1 MNIITSLNKAFDS
14 RVRLGI
20 MSMLMVNESVDFAT
34 IKKELDLTDGNLSTH
49 LLALEKEKYIA
60 VKKQFINKKPNTS
73 YAVTKSGEK
82 AFKAHIT
89 ALEEI
94 IKKSFE

>member
-1 MNIITSLNKAFDS
+1 MNIIDGLNKTFDS

-20 MSMLMVNESVDFAT
+20 MSLLMVNEWVDFAT

-49 LLALEKEKYIA
+49 ILAIEKEKYIT

-73 YAVTKSGEK
+73 YTITKAGEK
-82 AFKAHIT
+82 AFKAHIA
-89 ALEEI
+89 ALEAI
-94 IKKSFE
+94 IKKSLE

>member
-1 MNIITSLNKAFDS
+1 MNIIDGLNKAFDS

-20 MSMLMVNESVDFAT
+20 MSMLMVNEWVDFST
-34 IKKELDLTDGNLSTH
+34 IKKELNLTDGNLSTH
-49 LLALEKEKYIA
+49 ILAIEKEKYIT

-73 YAVTKSGEK
+73 YTITRAGEK
-82 AFKAHIT
+82 AFKAHIA

-94 IKKSFE
+94 IRKSLE